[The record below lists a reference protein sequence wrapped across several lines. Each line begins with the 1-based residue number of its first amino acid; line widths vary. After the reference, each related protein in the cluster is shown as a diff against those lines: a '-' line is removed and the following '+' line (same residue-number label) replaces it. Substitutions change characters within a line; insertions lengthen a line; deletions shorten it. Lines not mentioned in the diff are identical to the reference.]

1 MMISKKRDS
10 HFRLWLLSWFL
21 ILLLLLLLHCSGFC
35 FFLYVSIMQVE
46 SRERHVKLCQP
57 KPTLPA
63 SEAVFFFFLYN
74 NTCWLANCIM
84 QRDTRAVVLSTLFA
98 LNMLGTAW
106 QIGQILI
113 GFQFIYWLEDFYYII
128 IVINQ
133 MTNNHI
139 IIKIH
144 EKYERREKG
153 ENMNN

>member
-1 MMISKKRDS
+1 
-10 HFRLWLLSWFL
+10 
-21 ILLLLLLLHCSGFC
+21 
-35 FFLYVSIMQVE
+35 
-46 SRERHVKLCQP
+46 
-57 KPTLPA
+57 
-63 SEAVFFFFLYN
+63 
-74 NTCWLANCIM
+74 M